1 MSDCKKR
8 VFKGCATALI
18 TPFSKGSIDYESLE
32 RLIEFEINEK
42 ADALVV
48 CGTTG
53 ESATLSDD
61 ERRNLI
67 SFAVEKVNGRVPV
80 IAGTGCNNISNA
92 VSLSSFASECGAD
105 AVMTVTPYYNKASAA
120 GLYKSFTAIADA
132 VKIPVI
138 LYNVPSRTG
147 IDIPLWLY
155 KELAAHENIC
165 AVKEAS
171 GNIVTVAS
179 ILESCEGKLEVYSGN
194 DDMTLPVLAL
204 GGSGVVSVVSNVM
217 PRRVHDLCR
226 AFEEG
231 RVRES
236 AQIQLELLRL
246 IKVCFSQV
254 NPIPVKTM
262 ASLMGLCSDEMRL
275 PLCALSDKEIDA
287 LKSVMR
293 EYGLL

>member
-1 MSDCKKR
+1 MSNCKNK

-18 TPFSKGSIDYESLE
+18 TPFSNGKTDYESLG
-32 RLIEFEINEK
+32 RLIEFQIVEK

-53 ESATLSDD
+53 ESATLSEG
-61 ERRNLI
+61 ERRELI
-67 SFAVEKVNGRVPV
+67 SYAVKKVNGRVPV
-80 IAGTGCNNISNA
+80 IAGTGCNNISSA
-92 VSLSSFASECGAD
+92 VSLSRYAYECGAD

-120 GLYKSFTAIADA
+120 GLYKSFTSIADA

-147 IDIPLWLY
+147 IDIPIWLY
-155 KELAAHENIC
+155 KELACHENIC

-171 GNIVTVAS
+171 GNIVTVAK
-179 ILESCEGKLEVYSGN
+179 ILEGCDGKLDVYSGN

-204 GGSGVVSVVSNVM
+204 GGSGVVSVVSNIM
-217 PRRVHDLCR
+217 PRRVHDMC
-226 AFEEG
+226 ACFEEG
-231 RVRES
+231 RIKES
-236 AQIQLELLRL
+236 ARIQLELLRL
-246 IKVCFSQV
+246 IGACFSEI

-275 PLCALSDKEIDA
+275 PLCALSDKETDA
-287 LKSVMR
+287 LKNVMR
-293 EYGLL
+293 GYMLI